1 VSEVV
6 CDSKDRYTTGLKV
19 VIATN
24 VGVVVLNMAGRLE
37 ATAVGLND
45 VDVLSLME
53 TSELVELVD
62 PKVAAVLKAVDNM
75 VDKTSDDDRV
85 NTMMMSV
92 LLDSSDP
99 AEVQLGMPNEAG
111 REPEEGKSINR

>member
-1 VSEVV
+1 VSEVA

-24 VGVVVLNMAGRLE
+24 VGVVVLNMAGSLE

-62 PKVAAVLKAVDNM
+62 PNVAAVLKAVDNM

-85 NTMMMSV
+85 NTMMISV

-99 AEVQLGMPNEAG
+99 AEV
-111 REPEEGKSINR
+111 